1 MIYHLNKAH
10 KLTYVQ
16 IGEYIL
22 DWLAA
27 PRDTDATET
36 EFSGDLR
43 VPRQPEYHSW
53 VWLFSRGVSLC
64 STCWEIFL
72 KLTIFQ
78 YPSHLPLPT
87 PQLSSGGDPG
97 QGGHN
102 HLVWDVRQAAPPRQ
116 AVRKD
121 KDVESGLVSLIF
133 RSSKNDQKFN
143 PSSRNAKKIGNI
155 SNQVG
160 VWGIK
165 VRMEFPFNF
174 SSFLLWRPPS
184 GTPPPQG
191 GSAGRRRT
199 FWATSRTWHP
209 RTVVNTGVRLVRSWN
224 V

>member
-1 MIYHLNKAH
+1 MTVLTGSLSLLNLLGNISKVDNISIS
-10 KLTYVQ
+10 K
-16 IGEYIL
+16 
-22 DWLAA
+22 
-27 PRDTDATET
+27 
-36 EFSGDLR
+36 
-43 VPRQPEYHSW
+43 
-53 VWLFSRGVSLC
+53 
-64 STCWEIFL
+64 
-72 KLTIFQ
+72 
-78 YPSHLPLPT
+78 SHLPLPT

-97 QGGHN
+97 QGGHH

-174 SSFLLWRPPS
+174 SSFL
-184 GTPPPQG
+184 
-191 GSAGRRRT
+191 
-199 FWATSRTWHP
+199 F
-209 RTVVNTGVRLVRSWN
+209 
-224 V
+224 